1 MAKADSNVVVSAFTE
16 QQVER
21 LTGVTIRQL
30 RYWDGT
36 GFFKPRFGHA
46 ERHLPYSR
54 IYSFRDMACLKV
66 LNELRN
72 KAKIPLSHLRQ
83 VKQKLA
89 RLGEDLWAKTTL
101 YVLNKRVVF
110 DNPDTHEKEDVV
122 SRQRV
127 FEIPLHVVVGDI
139 QKRIDEMRSRESTSI
154 GQIQR
159 RRGLVHN
166 QWVVTGTRVPVRGI
180 QEFSAAGYTD
190 EQILKQYPSLTREDI
205 KAALSHG
212 KAA

>member
-1 MAKADSNVVVSAFTE
+1 MAKTDSNVVISAFTE

-21 LTGVTIRQL
+21 LTGVTMRQL

-36 GFFKPRFGHA
+36 GFFKPRFGYA
-46 ERHLPYSR
+46 ERQLPYSR
-54 IYSFRDMACLKV
+54 IYSFRDMVCLKV

-72 KAKIPLSHLRQ
+72 KAKVPLPHLRQ
-83 VKQKLA
+83 VKLKLA
-89 RLGEDLWAKTTL
+89 KLGEDLWAKTTL

-110 DNPDTHEKEDVV
+110 DNPDTEKKEEVV
-122 SRQRV
+122 TGQTV

-139 QKRIDEMRSRESTSI
+139 QKRIDEMRARKPTSV
-154 GQIQR
+154 GQLER

-166 QWVVTGTRVPVRGI
+166 QWVISGTRVPVRGI
-180 QEFSAAGYTD
+180 QEFSAAGYTN
-190 EQILKQYPSLTREDI
+190 EQILKQYPSLTLEDI

>member
-1 MAKADSNVVVSAFTE
+1 MAKTDSHVVISAFTE

-36 GFFKPRFGHA
+36 GFFKPRFGYA
-46 ERHLPYSR
+46 ERQLPYSR

-72 KAKIPLSHLRQ
+72 KAKVPLPHLRQ
-83 VKQKLA
+83 VKLKLA
-89 RLGEDLWAKTTL
+89 KLGEDLWAKTTL

-110 DNPDTHEKEDVV
+110 DHPDTKKKEEVV
-122 SRQRV
+122 SGQSV

-139 QKRIDEMRSRESTSI
+139 QKRIDEMRARKPTSI
-154 GQIQR
+154 GQLER

-166 QWVVTGTRVPVRGI
+166 QWVVAGTRVPIRGI
-180 QEFSAAGYTD
+180 QEFHAAGFTY
-190 EQILKQYPSLTREDI
+190 EQIQKQYPSLTPEDI